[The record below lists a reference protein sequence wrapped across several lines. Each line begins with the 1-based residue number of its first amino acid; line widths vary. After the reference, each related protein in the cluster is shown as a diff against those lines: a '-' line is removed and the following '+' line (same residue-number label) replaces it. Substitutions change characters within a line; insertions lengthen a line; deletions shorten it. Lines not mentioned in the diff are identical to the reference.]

1 MRHEGHSVPV
11 EPLERSGHL
20 RLGTGTRLLGA
31 GAALLTAVALWA
43 GFRVAPPDRLMGE
56 VQRIMYVHVPA
67 AWSGFLAFF
76 VVFLASIAYLVR
88 KDRRFDHLAH
98 AAAEVGVVFMGL
110 AILLGAIW
118 GKPTWGVWWTWDPRL
133 TSSAV
138 LLAIYLGYLAL
149 RGFTDDPDR
158 RARWSAAVG
167 IIGFLDVPIVYLS
180 VLWWR
185 TLHQPPSSPDT
196 IASPMLATLWLGVGA
211 FTLLLAWFVLTRYR
225 LSRAEGDLETLEVS
239 HA

>member
-1 MRHEGHSVPV
+1 MN
-11 EPLERSGHL
+11 RS
-20 RLGTGTRLLGA
+20 
-31 GAALLTAVALWA
+31 TAVRVLGVAA
-43 GFRVAPPDRLMGE
+43 GFAVVAAFWVGLVMTPPDRAMGS

-76 VVFLASIAYLVR
+76 VVFVASIAYLVKR
-88 KDRRFDHLAH
+88 DPRLDHLAH
-98 AAAEVGVVFMGL
+98 ASAEVGVVFMAL
-110 AILLGAIW
+110 AIALGSIW

-149 RGFTDDPDR
+149 RGFTDDPER

-185 TLHQPPSSPDT
+185 TLHQAPSSPET
-196 IASPMLATLWLGVGA
+196 IARPMLLALWSGVLA
-211 FTLLLAWFVLTRYR
+211 FTLLLAFFVAVRYR
-225 LSRAEGDLETLEVS
+225 IAGQEADLELLEVT
-239 HA
+239 HV

>member
-1 MRHEGHSVPV
+1 MK
-11 EPLERSGHL
+11 RS
-20 RLGTGTRLLGA
+20 TWTRMLGA
-31 GAALLTAVALWA
+31 AAGIGIVSTLWMGLA
-43 GFRVAPPDRLMGE
+43 FAPEDRLMGD

-76 VVFLASIAYLVR
+76 VVFVASIAYLVR
-88 KDRRFDHLAH
+88 RDERLDHLAH
-98 AAAEVGVVFMGL
+98 AAAEAGVVLIGL
-110 AILLGAIW
+110 AIALGAIW

-133 TSSAV
+133 TASAV

-149 RGFTDDPDR
+149 RGVTDDPER
-158 RARWSAAVG
+158 RARWCAAVG

-185 TLHQPPSSPDT
+185 TLHQAPSSPET
-196 IASPMLATLWLGVGA
+196 IARPMLLALWTGVVA
-211 FTLLLAWFVLTRYR
+211 FTLLLAFFVSLRYQAAR
-225 LSRAEGDLETLEVS
+225 DEAELAFLEVS

>member
-1 MRHEGHSVPV
+1 MMN
-11 EPLERSGHL
+11 RSTL
-20 RLGTGTRLLGA
+20 IRLLG
-31 GAALLTAVALWA
+31 GAAGLAVLGAFWVAL
-43 GFRVAPPDRLMGE
+43 VLAPPDRAMGD

-67 AWSGFLAFF
+67 AWSGFLAFL
-76 VVFLASIAYLVR
+76 VVFVSSIAYLA
-88 KDRRFDHLAH
+88 RRDERYDHLAH
-98 AAAEVGVVFMGL
+98 AAAEVGVVFMAL
-110 AILLGAIW
+110 AIALGSIW

-149 RGFTDDPDR
+149 RGVTDDPER

-185 TLHQPPSSPDT
+185 TLHQPPSSPET
-196 IASPMLATLWLGVGA
+196 IAQPMLLALWSGVTA
-211 FTLLLAWFVLTRYR
+211 FTLLLAFFVAVRYR
-225 LSRAEGDLETLEVS
+225 TARAEAELELLEVS
-239 HA
+239 HV

>member
-1 MRHEGHSVPV
+1 MTN
-11 EPLERSGHL
+11 RSAL
-20 RLGTGTRLLGA
+20 IRLLG
-31 GAALLTAVALWA
+31 GAAGLAVVGAFWVGL
-43 GFRVAPPDRLMGE
+43 VLAPPDRLMGD

-76 VVFLASIAYLVR
+76 VVFVSSIAYLAR
-88 KDRRFDHLAH
+88 RDERFDHLAH
-98 AAAEVGVVFMGL
+98 AAAEVGVVFMAL
-110 AILLGAIW
+110 AIALGSIW

-149 RGFTDDPDR
+149 RGVTDDPER

-185 TLHQPPSSPDT
+185 TLHQPPSSPET
-196 IASPMLATLWLGVGA
+196 IARPMLLALWSGVAA
-211 FTLLLAWFVLTRYR
+211 FTLLLAFFVAVRYR
-225 LSRAEGDLETLEVS
+225 TARAEAELELLEVS
-239 HA
+239 HV

>member
-1 MRHEGHSVPV
+1 MTD
-11 EPLERSGHL
+11 RSTAV
-20 RLGTGTRLLGA
+20 RALGA
-31 GAALLTAVALWA
+31 LAAITLAVALWMGLA
-43 GFRVAPPDRLMGE
+43 MAPPDRLMGD

-76 VVFLASIAYLVR
+76 VVFVASIAYLVR
-88 KDRRFDHLAH
+88 RDRRFDHLAH
-98 AAAEVGVVFMGL
+98 ASAEVGVVLMGL
-110 AILLGAIW
+110 AIVLGAIW

-149 RGFTDDPDR
+149 RGMTEDPDR

-185 TLHQPPSSPDT
+185 TLHQPPSGPET
-196 IASPMLATLWLGVGA
+196 VARPMLLALWIGVLA
-211 FTLLLAWFVLTRYR
+211 FNLMLAFFVAVRYR
-225 LSRAEGDLETLEVS
+225 TARAEAELEILEV
-239 HA
+239 ARV

>member
-1 MRHEGHSVPV
+1 MS
-11 EPLERSGHL
+11 RSILL
-20 RLGTGTRLLGA
+20 RILGA
-31 GAALLTAVALWA
+31 TAVITLPAAFWVALA
-43 GFRVAPPDRLMGE
+43 VAPSDALMGD

-67 AWSGFLAFF
+67 AWSGFLAFLI
-76 VVFLASIAYLVR
+76 VFLASVAYLVR
-88 KDRRFDHLAH
+88 RDLRFDHLAH
-98 AAAEVGVVFMGL
+98 SAAEVGVVFMGL
-110 AILLGAIW
+110 AILLGSIW

-149 RGFTDDPDR
+149 RAYTEEPER

-185 TLHQPPSSPDT
+185 TLHQAPSGPEN
-196 IASPMLATLWLGVGA
+196 IARPMLLALWLGVVA
-211 FTLLLAWFVLTRYR
+211 FTLLLAFFVLVRYR
-225 LSRAEGDLETLEVS
+225 LARAEAELEFSEVS
-239 HA
+239 YV

>member
-1 MRHEGHSVPV
+1 MDR
-11 EPLERSGHL
+11 RSRAL
-20 RLGTGTRLLGA
+20 RILG
-31 GAALLTAVALWA
+31 GAAAAALAISLWM
-43 GFRVAPPDRLMGE
+43 GLEMAPEDRLMGD

-76 VVFLASIAYLVR
+76 TVFVASIVYLAR
-88 KDRRFDHLAH
+88 SDERLDHLAH
-98 AAAEVGVVFMGL
+98 AAAEAGVVFMGL
-110 AILLGAIW
+110 AIALGAIW

-149 RGFTDDPDR
+149 RGMTDDPER

-185 TLHQPPSSPDT
+185 TLHQPPSGPET
-196 IASPMLATLWLGVGA
+196 IAQPMLVALWSGVLA
-211 FTLLLAWFVLTRYR
+211 FTLLLAFFVAVRYGT
-225 LSRAEGDLETLEVS
+225 SRREAELELLEVP
-239 HA
+239 HV

>member
-1 MRHEGHSVPV
+1 MRS
-11 EPLERSGHL
+11 S
-20 RLGTGTRLLGA
+20 TFSRLLG
-31 GAALLTAVALWA
+31 GAAVAVTAVALWVGA
-43 GFRVAPPDRLMGE
+43 HVPPPDRLMGE

-76 VVFLASIAYLVR
+76 VVFLASIGYLVR
-88 KDRRFDHLAH
+88 RDRRMDHLAH
-98 AAAEVGVVFMGL
+98 ASAEVGVVFMGL
-110 AILLGAIW
+110 AIALGAIW

-149 RGFTDDPDR
+149 RAFTEDPEQ

-167 IIGFLDVPIVYLS
+167 IIGFLDVPVVYMS

-185 TLHQPPSSPDT
+185 TLHQPPSGPENV
-196 IASPMLATLWLGVGA
+196 ARPMLLALWTGVAA
-211 FTLLLAWFVLTRYR
+211 FTLLLAWFVLVRYR
-225 LSRAEGDLETLEVS
+225 LSQKEEVLETMEVS